1 MLGYVTAYNLTSTKH
16 NEWVFSRW
24 VYRKETWTHMKVL
37 ERRDPLGALSSCA
50 ISHTSITA
58 LPGKALKTWMVLK
71 SQRALQIP
79 RLATRSLNWTA
90 MTFRHILFHF
100 LLLFAFRLHL
110 GCFLWSQKGEM
121 TLAKLVLT
129 QLAITLFLKDEFST
143 QDDVERLE
151 VQWTFQDL
159 RVLHAVG
166 IQERAAHGIS
176 RSQKLPPVVVRGRCG
191 NLWSFGVKLCDFRK
205 TWPVLSSR

>member
-1 MLGYVTAYNLTSTKH
+1 
-16 NEWVFSRW
+16 
-24 VYRKETWTHMKVL
+24 
-37 ERRDPLGALSSCA
+37 
-50 ISHTSITA
+50 
-58 LPGKALKTWMVLK
+58 
-71 SQRALQIP
+71 
-79 RLATRSLNWTA
+79 
-90 MTFRHILFHF
+90 
-100 LLLFAFRLHL
+100 
-110 GCFLWSQKGEM
+110 M

-191 NLWSFGVKLCDFRK
+191 NL
-205 TWPVLSSR
+205 